1 MSRPKIAFVGAGNVG
16 ATCALYCVQNSLGD
30 CVLIDVVDGVAA
42 GKALDMLETTPLLDS
57 DVKVTGTTDFAA
69 LEGAD
74 VVVVTAGIARKPG
87 MSRADLLKT
96 NADIVGS
103 CAQHVKKLAPDAIII
118 MVTNPLDVMS
128 HVALKTTGFEPRRVI
143 GMAGVLDSARFE
155 AFIAAELGVSISRVN
170 AMVLGGHGDTM
181 VPLPRFTSVNGI
193 PLPELMDA
201 ATIEK
206 LANRTRNAGAEIVGL
221 LKTGSAYYSPGRAAA
236 RMVQSVLQDRKD
248 LVPCSA
254 YLEGQYG
261 QKGIYLGV
269 PCVLGRKGV
278 ERILELKLTD
288 AEQALLAKS
297 IAEVKS
303 TMEFMEGAPL

>member
-1 MSRPKIAFVGAGNVG
+1 MSRAKIAFVGAGNVG
-16 ATCALYCVQNSLGD
+16 ATAALCCVQQGLGD

-42 GKALDMLETTPLLDS
+42 GKALDMLETTPLLHS
-57 DVKVTGTTDFAA
+57 DVKLSGTTDFSA

-96 NADIVGS
+96 NADIITS
-103 CAQHVKKLAPDAIII
+103 CAQHVKRTAPRAIVV
-118 MVTNPLDVMS
+118 MVTNPLDVMA
-128 HVALKTTGFEPRRVI
+128 HVAMKVTGFEPRRVV
-143 GMAGVLDSARFE
+143 GMAGILDAARFE
-155 AFIAAELGVSISRVN
+155 AFIAQELGVSVSRVN

-201 ATIEK
+201 ATIER
-206 LANRTRNAGAEIVGL
+206 LANRTRNAGAEIVAL

-236 RMVQSVLQDRKD
+236 RMVEAILLDRKE

-254 YLEGQYG
+254 YLTGQYG
-261 QKGIYLGV
+261 EKGIYLGV
-269 PCVLGRKGV
+269 PVVLGRSGV
-278 ERILELKLTD
+278 ERILELKLT
-288 AEQALLAKS
+288 EPERALLAKS
-297 IAEVKS
+297 IGEVRS
-303 TMEFMEGAPL
+303 TMELMEGALL